1 MPDPDVRYD
10 PFDPTVQ
17 DDPYPVYEQLRS
29 TSPVYWCA
37 PRDCWV
43 LSRHEDVSA
52 ALQDPS
58 TFSSARGIFPA
69 RGFDLA
75 GAFLPMMIMMDPPRH
90 DLLRRVV
97 AKAFTPRRIALLETP
112 VQQMAAEI
120 TERLVAAGGGD
131 VVRELSGPLPAMVIA
146 DLLGVPRED
155 REQFKAWSTAL
166 VTTDITASEPLRSNL
181 EAAAALYEY
190 FRDFLDERRA
200 RPRQDLMSAL
210 VTAEVEGR
218 RLSED
223 ELLGFCL
230 LLLVAGHETTTNLI
244 SNTIAVLAERPEV
257 VDRLARDRSLLP
269 SAVSE
274 MLRFDSPVQG
284 LSRTLTRDVRMHDV
298 QMRSGDT
305 VLLLFGSA
313 NRDDIAFPDADQFD
327 IDRVFERQLAFGRGI
342 HFCLGAALAQL
353 ETRLVFDELLTRTRA
368 WTLDTGV
375 PPVRLRSGPI
385 RGYGSLTVTF

>member
-1 MPDPDVRYD
+1 MPETALRYD

-17 DDPYPVYEQLRS
+17 DDPYPVYRQLRA
-29 TSPVYWCA
+29 TQPVYWCA

-43 LSRHEDVSA
+43 LSRYDDVSA
-52 ALQDPS
+52 ALQDPH
-58 TFSSARGIFPA
+58 TYSSAQGIFPA
-69 RGFDLA
+69 QGFDLA

-97 AKAFTPRRIALLETP
+97 AKAFTPRRIALLDTP
-112 VQQMAAEI
+112 VQQMAAEMA
-120 TERLVAAGGGD
+120 ERLVGEGGGD

-155 REQFKAWSTAL
+155 REQFKVWSTAL
-166 VTTDITASEPLRSNL
+166 VTTDIHAAEPLKSNL

-190 FRDFLDERRA
+190 FGHFLTERRA

-210 VTAEVEGR
+210 VAAEVEGR
-218 RLSED
+218 HLTED

-257 VDRLARDRSLLP
+257 TERLANDPSLLP
-269 SAVSE
+269 AAVSE

-284 LSRTLTRDVRMHDV
+284 LSRTLTSDVPLHGVEMHA
-298 QMRSGDT
+298 GDT
-305 VLLLFGSA
+305 VLMLFGSA
-313 NRDDIAFPDADQFD
+313 NRDDSAFPEADRFD
-327 IDRVFERQLAFGRGI
+327 IDRIVDRQLAFGRGI

-353 ETRLVFDELLTRTRA
+353 ETRAVFDELLRRTPS
-368 WTLDTGV
+368 WQLDAAA

-385 RGYGSLTVTF
+385 RGYSSLTITT